1 MSRHLR
7 LAVAALLAFAL
18 AGAAEDPRKLLL
30 EHPLEDFGETG
41 YGWAA
46 EAVLAA
52 FESHTATRLAPGA
65 RGKVALKVATRPGPG
80 LSTPKPLVRAVAEAL
95 RRRGFAEGAVLV
107 CDAESAGLRR
117 SGFLPANPREP
128 ARFGDLPVRAWDKEA
143 RGWSD
148 DAAWGFA
155 NPVPPPPGAGLPEWN
170 DPRTSLLPRPL
181 GEEVD
186 FWIHL
191 PVLTDSPELG
201 VHGAIADA
209 SLGNATNTAR
219 FAGNPRNAAVA
230 AVSMAAWP
238 ALDGRRALT
247 LLSLERYQVRGGP
260 AFDAGWTRSEPRL
273 LASANPLIL
282 DHLGWLRIR
291 AARGEAVTAPEP
303 ALFQAAAEGGA
314 ALGPARPA
322 EVTLVRLGGR

>member
-1 MSRHLR
+1 MGRP
-7 LAVAALLAFAL
+7 LALALLLAHACL
-18 AGAAEDPRKLLL
+18 AGAEEPRRLLI
-30 EHPLEDFGETG
+30 EHPLADFGDTG
-41 YGWAA
+41 YGRAT

-52 FESHTATRLAPGA
+52 FESRTGARLAPGA
-65 RGKVALKVATRPGPG
+65 RGKVAIKVATRPGPG
-80 LSTPKPLVRAVAEAL
+80 LSTPKALVRSLAEAL
-95 RRRGFAEGAVLV
+95 RRRGFAEGAVIV
-107 CDAESAGLRR
+107 CDSDAAALRR
-117 SGFLPANPREP
+117 SGFLPANPLEP
-128 ARFGDLPVRAWDKEA
+128 ARFGDLPVRAWDREA
-143 RGWSD
+143 RGWAGEPS
-148 DAAWGFA
+148 WGFA
-155 NPVPPPPGAGLPEWN
+155 NPVPPPPGSGLPEWH
-170 DPRTSLLPRPL
+170 DPRLSLLPRPL
-181 GEEVD
+181 AEEVD
-186 FWIHL
+186 FWVHL

-201 VHGAIADA
+201 VHGAVADA

-238 ALDGRRALT
+238 AVDGRRALT

-291 AARGEAVTAPEP
+291 AARGEAATAPEP

-322 EVTLVRLGGR
+322 EVTLVRLGGGG

>member
-1 MSRHLR
+1 MRRRLLILLAAGLS
-7 LAVAALLAFAL
+7 LAV
-18 AGAAEDPRKLLL
+18 AGAAEDPRRLLL
-30 EHPLEDFGETG
+30 EHPLEDFRDTG
-41 YGWAA
+41 YGRAT
-46 EAVLAA
+46 ETVLAA
-52 FESHTATRLAPGA
+52 FESRTATRLAPGA
-65 RGKVALKVATRPGPG
+65 RGKVAIKVATRPGPG

-95 RRRGFAEGAVLV
+95 RRRGFAEGAVVL
-107 CDAESAGLRR
+107 CDADAAGLRR

-128 ARFGDLPVRAWDKEA
+128 ARFGDLPVRAWDREA
-143 RGWSD
+143 RGWAD
-148 DAAWGFA
+148 EAAWGFS
-155 NPVPPPPGAGLPEWN
+155 NPVPPPPGSGLPEWN

-273 LASANPLIL
+273 YASANPLIL

-291 AARGEAVTAPEP
+291 SARGEATTAPEP

-314 ALGPARPA
+314 GLGPARPA

>member
-1 MSRHLR
+1 MGRSYL
-7 LAVAALLAFAL
+7 LALALLCAAS
-18 AGAAEDPRKLLL
+18 ADGAAEDPRRLVL
-30 EHPLEDFGETG
+30 EHPLEDFGDTG
-41 YGWAA
+41 YGRAA
-46 EAVLAA
+46 EAVIAT
-52 FESHTATRLAPGA
+52 FESRTATRLAPGA
-65 RGKVALKVATRPGPG
+65 RGKVAIKVATLPGPG

-95 RRRGFAEGAVLV
+95 RRRGFAEGAIVV

-128 ARFGDLPVRAWDKEA
+128 ARFGDLPVRAWDREA
-143 RGWSD
+143 RAWA
-148 DAAWGFA
+148 DASGWGFA

-186 FWIHL
+186 FWVHL

-260 AFDAGWTRSEPRL
+260 AFDAGWMRSEPRL
-273 LASANPLIL
+273 FASANPLIL

-291 AARGEAVTAPEP
+291 SARGEPATAPEP

-322 EVTLVRLGGR
+322 EVTLVRLGDR

>member
-1 MSRHLR
+1 MRNL
-7 LAVAALLAFAL
+7 LPALLAVLGLL
-18 AGAAEDPRKLLL
+18 ATSTAAEDPRLLL
-30 EHPLEDFGETG
+30 IEHPLEDFGANG
-41 YGWAA
+41 YGRAA

-52 FESHTATRLAPGA
+52 FESRTATRLAPGP

-95 RRRGFAEGAVLV
+95 RRRGFAEGAVIV
-107 CDAESAGLRR
+107 CDADTAGLRR

-128 ARFGDLPVRAWDKEA
+128 ARFGDLPVRAWDREA
-143 RGWSD
+143 REWA
-148 DAAWGFA
+148 DAEGWGFS
-155 NPVPPPPGAGLPEWN
+155 NPVPPPPGAGLPGWN
-170 DPRTSLLPRPL
+170 DPRLSLLPRPL
-181 GEEVD
+181 AEEMD

-201 VHGAIADA
+201 VHGAVADA

-260 AFDAGWTRSEPRL
+260 DFDAGWARSEPRL
-273 LASANPLIL
+273 YASANPLIL

-291 AARGEAVTAPEP
+291 AARGEPATAPEP

-322 EVTLVRLGGR
+322 EVTLVRLGGS